1 MLVAGRVGLMAEKMA
16 GATAEEMA
24 GVGSVALVN
33 SADSVGGMEAAV
45 NMVVRLELAVGM
57 EEEA

>member
-1 MLVAGRVGLMAEKMA
+1 MLVAGRVGLMAEKMV
-16 GATAEEMA
+16 GAMAEEMA